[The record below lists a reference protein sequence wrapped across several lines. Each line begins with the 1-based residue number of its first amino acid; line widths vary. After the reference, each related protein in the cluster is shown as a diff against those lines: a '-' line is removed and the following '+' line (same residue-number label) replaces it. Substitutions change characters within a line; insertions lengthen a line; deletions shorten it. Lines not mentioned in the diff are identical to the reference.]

1 MPRKHPILNRAA
13 RDMLPHLCG
22 SIVTVTAD
30 ALQPLQK
37 VAESTHPTLQEAYQA
52 LASLRAARGEIERA
66 ELELVGCLAMGGMAQ
81 IPLAR
86 VVGVRRETLSQRL
99 AAIPWA
105 NARPD
110 TLVRSADAIGGWIV
124 RPGGDRP

>member
-1 MPRKHPILNRAA
+1 MPRKNPVLNRAA
-13 RDMLPHLCG
+13 RDLLPHLCG
-22 SIVTVTAD
+22 RIVTVTAG
-30 ALQPLQK
+30 ALGPLQK

-86 VVGVRRETLSQRL
+86 VVGVRRETLSQKL
-99 AAIPWA
+99 AAVPWA
-105 NARPD
+105 TARHD
-110 TLVRSADAIGGWIV
+110 SLVRDADAPGGWIV